1 LNPLYINLL
10 EAVTTTA
17 EETTTTQTA
26 AEELAS
32 ITWVDVWN

>member
-10 EAVTTTA
+10 EAGTTTA